1 MSQDILF
8 LLDRKLSLLLVPRIN
23 GVGREYFTVIQS
35 LKPDEYGKELAV
47 LVEYSSSVGK
57 WINELYEDA
66 KNATVQVLTTTD
78 AVLTEDTIKKV
89 IQTIKKN
96 IQDVVF
102 VKKFDLILD
111 SAIRHFRGFG
121 VNFKYPHAPLI
132 YLDLQHWSPLKTCP
146 HATFLQ

>member
-35 LKPDEYGKELAV
+35 LKPDEYGKVPAV

-89 IQTIKKN
+89 IQTIKK
-96 IQDVVF
+96 I
-102 VKKFDLILD
+102 
-111 SAIRHFRGFG
+111 
-121 VNFKYPHAPLI
+121 FK
-132 YLDLQHWSPLKTCP
+132 T
-146 HATFLQ
+146 